1 MKKAYIVEI
10 LKDKDGFMKLNKKK
24 ELGNIE
30 DYTMSTYVDMVYF
43 LDKEL
48 NLSKQINEY
57 MYVMGF
63 DLQQHLLGVMEVAHG
78 TENNLN
84 CSMRDIF
91 GALVLMRASRF
102 IVAHNHVDGNSDSS
116 EQDRNFTNKLLYA
129 STIMDIELINHL
141 IVGEKDF
148 AYIMDANTKE
158 VK

>member
-63 DLQQHLLGVMEVAHG
+63 DLQQHLLGVMEVAHR
-78 TENNLN
+78 TEKEVS

-91 GALVLMRASRF
+91 GALILMRASRF
-102 IVAHNHVDGNSDSS
+102 VIAHNHVDGNYTPSTGDKL
-116 EQDRNFTNKLLYA
+116 FTAKVQMA
-129 STIMDIELINHL
+129 SNEMDIEFLNNLVIGKDMFSPIL
-141 IVGEKDF
+141 TEK
-148 AYIMDANTKE
+148 
-158 VK
+158 